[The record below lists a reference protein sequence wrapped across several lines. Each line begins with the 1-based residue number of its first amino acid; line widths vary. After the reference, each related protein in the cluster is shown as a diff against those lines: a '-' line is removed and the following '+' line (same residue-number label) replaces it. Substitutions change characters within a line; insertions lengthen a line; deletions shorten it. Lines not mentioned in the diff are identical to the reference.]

1 VRKAWPQSGRLRACP
16 SEELLGQER
25 VTQAVMESTGVVLK
39 PVWYALEDAVD
50 ELVLVNARQVKK
62 VPGCKTDVRLAF
74 AVASSCEVVVS
85 STCNASRW
93 LVVFP
98 KVDSTDDNFPTV
110 SARCTRVTCSDERAW
125 RNSDRKVQVRD
136 DSKTQQARPHNRA
149 HEKDDASRST
159 RLRSSRLVVWGPRS
173 VIWPGGPPGAPAR
186 SPLNV

>member
-1 VRKAWPQSGRLRACP
+1 
-16 SEELLGQER
+16 
-25 VTQAVMESTGVVLK
+25 MESTGVVLK

-50 ELVLVNARQVKK
+50 ELVLVNARKVKK

-98 KVDSTDDNFPTV
+98 RVDSTDDNFPTV

-125 RNSDRKVQVRD
+125 RNSDRRCRSAMIPKP
-136 DSKTQQARPHNRA
+136 SRPVPTIALTKR
-149 HEKDDASRST
+149 T
-159 RLRSSRLVVWGPRS
+159 MRLVRRACVRRGLS
-173 VIWPGGPPGAPAR
+173 YGGRG
-186 SPLNV
+186 V